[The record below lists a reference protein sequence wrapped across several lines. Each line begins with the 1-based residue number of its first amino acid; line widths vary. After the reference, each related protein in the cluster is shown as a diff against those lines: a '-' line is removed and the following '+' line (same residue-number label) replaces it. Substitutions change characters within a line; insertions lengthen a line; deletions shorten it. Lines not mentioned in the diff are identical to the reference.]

1 MPVAHACE
9 SIRSKRDF
17 RHADRSAVN
26 QLSAEIVCMRKP
38 LVLVACLAAACLIV
52 GVFYAARVALAL
64 SFSRIEDEEGRQS
77 VERVRQALQAD
88 LRQLDVAA
96 EDYALWDDFYDFVQ
110 HNDPGLIPHFFSQGG
125 LNNIDVDVVWVVDDS
140 GRTIVQIR
148 PDDELSGGL
157 QPLTPETLKSLKSY
171 ESLLRQIASSPVRRP
186 AQFVRMPGG
195 AMAVAVRRVSRE
207 SQPRVGIGTFVFG
220 RYIDATVIQR
230 LQQTSQAPVRATVLD
245 ESGKPA
251 AGVPPAVGD
260 WLASLERGPD
270 QHGSGDLLIQT
281 GDPSTLRS
289 HIVLR
294 DVAGQPL
301 VVLSTTASRAAL
313 QISKQ
318 TITWVVAILLVA
330 FTLVVILAATLL
342 NRSWRIRAATQRQ
355 WLDHQRKI
363 SRLARRDAL
372 TGLPNRLHL
381 QKLLP
386 RLLSRAVREGT
397 RLALLNLDL
406 DHFKHVND
414 SLGHGM
420 GDRLL
425 ASVARRLRTTVA
437 ANDVVVRM
445 GGDEFVIVVTLLP
458 DALVVDSIAERIRR
472 ALSVPLDIEGVTLSV
487 SPSIGISVFPEDGAD
502 AEQLLKHADIALY
515 TAKDRG
521 RANHQFY
528 TPEMNTRLNE
538 RVGLERA
545 LRHALDNN
553 ELFVEYQPC
562 FDLQTLRTVS
572 LEALIRWRTADGA
585 CIPPSRFI
593 PIAEQSNLIVEIG
606 EYVLRR
612 VCEQLSEW
620 QRQRVP
626 LVPVSVNISV
636 RQIEKAPLASLVSGL
651 ARELGIDASLLYF
664 EITESAAMQNSQQQL
679 GALQALRNL
688 GSRILIDDFGTG
700 YSSLSYL
707 KHLPIDTL
715 KIDRA
720 FVRDMASDTNDAA
733 IVRAIVGVAKS
744 LGLMLVAEGIESAEQ
759 LECLRKLGCECGQ
772 GFFFSPPVSA
782 AAVRDILWQLRGPRS
797 ALEALK
803 QRLLQPVN

>member
-1 MPVAHACE
+1 
-9 SIRSKRDF
+9 
-17 RHADRSAVN
+17 
-26 QLSAEIVCMRKP
+26 MRKP
-38 LVLVACLAAACLIV
+38 ILLAASLAAVFLIV
-52 GVFYAARVALAL
+52 GVFYAARVALGY
-64 SFSRIEDEEGRQS
+64 SFARIEAEEARQS
-77 VERVRQALQAD
+77 IERVHQALQAD

-96 EDYALWDDFYDFVQ
+96 EDYAVWDDFYDFVK
-110 HNDPGLIPHFFSQGG
+110 HSSPTFIDHFFSRAG
-125 LNNIDVDVVWVVDDS
+125 LANIDVDVVWVLDDS

-148 PDDELSGGL
+148 ADDPRGGL
-157 QPLTPETLKSLKSY
+157 PPLTPEILQSLQSY
-171 ESLLRQIASSPVRRP
+171 EPLLRQIAASPVKRS

-195 AMAVAVRRVSRE
+195 AMAVAVRRVSGE
-207 SQPRVGIGTFVFG
+207 SHPQLSVGTFVFG
-220 RYIDATVIQR
+220 RYLDASVIQR

-245 ESGKPA
+245 ENGRPPA
-251 AGVPPAVGD
+251 TVPPDVSE
-260 WLASLERGPD
+260 WLASLGHGPD
-270 QHGSGDLLIQT
+270 SHGSDDLLVQT
-281 GDPSTLRS
+281 GDPATLRS
-289 HIVLR
+289 HMILR
-294 DVAGQPL
+294 DVAGRPL

-313 QISKQ
+313 QIGKQ
-318 TITWVVAILLVA
+318 TITWVVAILLMA
-330 FTLVVILAATLL
+330 FALLVILAASLL
-342 NRSWRIRAATQRQ
+342 NRSWRVRAATQRQ
-355 WLDHQRKI
+355 WLDQQRKI
-363 SRLARRDAL
+363 TRLARRDSL

-397 RLALLNLDL
+397 RVALLNLDL

-414 SLGHGM
+414 SLGHGS

-425 ASVARRLRTTVA
+425 AAVARRLRTAVA

-445 GGDEFVIVVTLLP
+445 GGDEFVIVATQLP
-458 DALVVDSIAERIRR
+458 DALVVGSIAERIRR
-472 ALSVPLDIEGVTLSV
+472 ALDVPLDIEGVTLSV

-521 RANHQFY
+521 RGNHQFY

-538 RVGLERA
+538 RVSLERA
-545 LRHALDNN
+545 LRLALNNN

-572 LEALIRWRTADGA
+572 LEALIRWRTADGVD
-585 CIPPSRFI
+585 IPPSRFI

-606 EYVLRR
+606 EFVLRR

-636 RQIEKAPLASLVSGL
+636 LQIEKVPLASLVSGL
-651 ARELGIDASLLYF
+651 AQELGIDANLLYF
-664 EITESAAMQNSQQQL
+664 EITESAAMQNSQQHL

-772 GFFFSPPVSA
+772 GFYFSPPVSA
-782 AAVRDILWQLRGPRS
+782 AAIRDMLWQLRGPRS

-803 QRLLQPVN
+803 ERLLQPV

>member
-1 MPVAHACE
+1 
-9 SIRSKRDF
+9 
-17 RHADRSAVN
+17 
-26 QLSAEIVCMRKP
+26 MRKP
-38 LVLVACLAAACLIV
+38 IILAACLAAVFLIV
-52 GVFYAARVALAL
+52 GVFYAARVALSH
-64 SFSRIEDEEGRQS
+64 SFARIEAEEARQS
-77 VERVRQALQAD
+77 IERVREALQAD

-96 EDYALWDDFYDFVQ
+96 QDYALWDDFYDFVKE
-110 HNDPGLIPHFFSQGG
+110 DDSTRIDHFFSRSG
-125 LNNIDVDVVWVVDDS
+125 LDNIDVDVVWVVDDA
-140 GRTIVQIR
+140 GRTIVQLR
-148 PDDELSGGL
+148 ADDPRGGL
-157 QPLTPETLKSLKSY
+157 RPMTPETEQTFHGY
-171 ESLLRQIASSPVRRP
+171 EPLLRQIASDPVQRTTP
-186 AQFVRMPGG
+186 FLRMPGG
-195 AMAVAVRRVSRE
+195 PMAIAVRRVSRE
-207 SQPRVGIGTFVFG
+207 SQPSAGIGTFVFG
-220 RYIDATVIQR
+220 RYLDATVIKR
-230 LQQTSQAPVRATVLD
+230 LRQTSQSPVRETVLD
-245 ESGKPA
+245 VAGRPA
-251 AGVPPAVGD
+251 ASVPPAVGE
-260 WLASLERGPD
+260 WLVSLGRGPNALPAN
-270 QHGSGDLLIQT
+270 DLFVQT

-301 VVLSTTASRAAL
+301 IVLSTTASRAAL
-313 QISKQ
+313 EVSKQ
-318 TITWVVAILLVA
+318 TITWVVAALLIA
-330 FTLVVILAATLL
+330 FTLVVILAVTLL
-342 NRSWRIRAATQRQ
+342 NRSWRSRAATQRQ

-363 SRLARRDAL
+363 SRLARRDTL
-372 TGLPNRLHL
+372 TGLPNRVHL

-386 RLLSRAVREGT
+386 RLLGRAARDGSRI
-397 RLALLNLDL
+397 ALLNLDL

-414 SLGHGM
+414 SLGHGI

-425 ASVARRLRTTVA
+425 ASVARRLRASVA

-445 GGDEFVIVVTLLP
+445 GGDEFVIVATLLP

-472 ALSVPLDIEGVTLSV
+472 ALAVPLDIEGVTLSV
-487 SPSIGISVFPEDGAD
+487 TPSIGISVFPEDGD
-502 AEQLLKHADIALY
+502 NAEQLLKHADIALY

-521 RANHQFY
+521 RGNHQFY

-562 FDLQTLRTVS
+562 FDLQTMRTVS
-572 LEALIRWRTADGA
+572 LEALIRWRTADGML
-585 CIPPSRFI
+585 IPPSRFI

-636 RQIEKAPLASLVSGL
+636 RQIEKAPLAGLVTGL
-651 ARELGIDASLLYF
+651 AQELGIDANLLYF

-772 GFFFSPPVSA
+772 GFFYSPPVSA
-782 AAVRDILWQLRGPRS
+782 AAVRDMLWQLRGTRS

-803 QRLLQPVN
+803 LRLLNPVE

>member
-1 MPVAHACE
+1 
-9 SIRSKRDF
+9 
-17 RHADRSAVN
+17 
-26 QLSAEIVCMRKP
+26 MRKP
-38 LVLVACLAAACLIV
+38 IVLAACLAAVLLIV
-52 GVFYAARVALAL
+52 GVFYAARVML
-64 SFSRIEDEEGRQS
+64 SHSFARIEAEEARQG
-77 VERVRQALQAD
+77 VERVREALRAD
-88 LRQLDVAA
+88 LHQLDVAA
-96 EDYALWDDFYDFVQ
+96 RDYALWDDFYDFVK
-110 HNDPGLIPHFFSQGG
+110 HDRSSLIDHFFSRAG
-125 LNNIDVDVVWVVDDS
+125 LDNIDVDVVWVVDDT
-140 GRTIVQIR
+140 GRTVVQLR
-148 PDDELSGGL
+148 SDDPRGGL
-157 QPLTPETLKSLKSY
+157 QPLSSEIAQSFQSY
-171 ESLLRQIASSPVRRP
+171 EPLLRQIASDPVQRTTP
-186 AQFVRMPGG
+186 FLRMPGG
-195 AMAVAVRRVSRE
+195 AMVVAARRISGE
-207 SQPRVGIGTFVFG
+207 SQPGGAIGTVVFG
-220 RYIDATVIQR
+220 RFLDATVIQR
-230 LQQTSQAPVRATVLD
+230 LQQISQSPVRATVLD
-245 ESGKPA
+245 ENGKPPA
-251 AGVPPAVGD
+251 SVPPAVSE
-260 WLASLERGPD
+260 WLASLERQPAP
-270 QHGSGDLLIQT
+270 HPANDLLIQT

-289 HIVLR
+289 HVVLR

-301 VVLSTTASRAAL
+301 LVLSTTASRAAL
-313 QISKQ
+313 EVSKQ
-318 TITWVVAILLVA
+318 TITWVVAALLVA
-330 FTLVVILAATLL
+330 FTLVVILAVTLL
-342 NRSWRIRAATQRQ
+342 NRSWRSRIATQRQ
-355 WLDHQRKI
+355 WLDHQRKL
-363 SRLARRDAL
+363 SRLARRDTL
-372 TGLPNRLHL
+372 TGLPNRVHL
-381 QKLLP
+381 QRLLP
-386 RLLSRAVREGT
+386 RLLARAARDGT

-414 SLGHGM
+414 SLGHGI

-425 ASVARRLRTTVA
+425 ASVARRLRASVA
-437 ANDVVVRM
+437 GNDIVVRM
-445 GGDEFVIVVTLLP
+445 GGDEFVIVATLLP
-458 DALVVDSIAERIRR
+458 DAVVVDSIAERIRS
-472 ALSVPLDIEGVTLSV
+472 ALAVPLDIEGVTLSV
-487 SPSIGISVFPEDGAD
+487 TPSIGISVFPEDGD
-502 AEQLLKHADIALY
+502 NAEQLLKHADIALY

-521 RANHQFY
+521 RGNHQFY
-528 TPEMNTRLNE
+528 TPEMNTRLHE

-562 FDLQTLRTVS
+562 FDLQTMRTVS
-572 LEALIRWRTADGA
+572 LEALLRWRTADGLL
-585 CIPPSRFI
+585 IPPSRFI

-612 VCEQLSEW
+612 VCQQLSEW

-636 RQIEKAPLASLVSGL
+636 RQIEKAPLASLVTGL
-651 ARELGIDASLLYF
+651 AQELGIDASLLYF

-782 AAVRDILWQLRGPRS
+782 AAVRDILWQLRGTRS

-803 QRLLQPVN
+803 LRLAHPVE

>member
-1 MPVAHACE
+1 
-9 SIRSKRDF
+9 
-17 RHADRSAVN
+17 
-26 QLSAEIVCMRKP
+26 MRKP
-38 LVLVACLAAACLIV
+38 ILLAASLAAVFLVV
-52 GVFYAARVALAL
+52 GVFYAARVALGY
-64 SFSRIEDEEGRQS
+64 SFARIEAEEARQS
-77 VERVRQALQAD
+77 IQRVHQALQAD

-96 EDYALWDDFYDFVQ
+96 EDYAVWDDFYDFVK
-110 HNDPGLIPHFFSQGG
+110 HSSPTFIDHFFSRAG
-125 LNNIDVDVVWVVDDS
+125 LANIDVDVVWVLDDS

-148 PDDELSGGL
+148 ADDPRGGL
-157 QPLTPETLKSLKSY
+157 PPLTPEILQSLQSY
-171 ESLLRQIASSPVRRP
+171 EPLLRQIAASPVKRS

-195 AMAVAVRRVSRE
+195 AMAVAVRRVSGE
-207 SQPRVGIGTFVFG
+207 SHPQLSVGTFVFG
-220 RYIDATVIQR
+220 RYLDASVIQR

-245 ESGKPA
+245 ENGRPPA
-251 AGVPPAVGD
+251 TVPPDVSE
-260 WLASLERGPD
+260 WLASLGHGPD
-270 QHGSGDLLIQT
+270 SHGSDDLLVQT
-281 GDPSTLRS
+281 GDPATLRS
-289 HIVLR
+289 HMILR
-294 DVAGQPL
+294 DVAGRPL

-313 QISKQ
+313 QIGKQ
-318 TITWVVAILLVA
+318 TITWVVAILLMA
-330 FTLVVILAATLL
+330 FALLVILAASLL
-342 NRSWRIRAATQRQ
+342 NRSWRVRAATQRQ
-355 WLDHQRKI
+355 WLDQQRKI
-363 SRLARRDAL
+363 TRLARRDSL

-397 RLALLNLDL
+397 RVALLNLDL

-414 SLGHGM
+414 SLGHGS

-425 ASVARRLRTTVA
+425 AAVARRLRTAVA

-445 GGDEFVIVVTLLP
+445 GGDEFVIVATQLP
-458 DALVVDSIAERIRR
+458 DALVVGSIAERIRR
-472 ALSVPLDIEGVTLSV
+472 ALDVPLDIEGVTLSV

-515 TAKDRG
+515 NAKDRG
-521 RANHQFY
+521 RGNHQFY

-538 RVGLERA
+538 RVSLERA
-545 LRHALDNN
+545 LRLALNNN

-572 LEALIRWRTADGA
+572 LEALIRWRTADGVD
-585 CIPPSRFI
+585 IPPSRFI

-606 EYVLRR
+606 EFVLRR
-612 VCEQLSEW
+612 VCAQLSEW

-636 RQIEKAPLASLVSGL
+636 LQIEKVPLASLVSGL
-651 ARELGIDASLLYF
+651 AQELGIDANLLYF
-664 EITESAAMQNSQQQL
+664 EITESAAMQNSQQHL

-772 GFFFSPPVSA
+772 GFYFSPPVSA
-782 AAVRDILWQLRGPRS
+782 AAIRDMLWQLRGPRS

-803 QRLLQPVN
+803 ERLLQPV

>member
-1 MPVAHACE
+1 
-9 SIRSKRDF
+9 
-17 RHADRSAVN
+17 
-26 QLSAEIVCMRKP
+26 MRKP
-38 LVLVACLAAACLIV
+38 LVLAAFLVAVCLIV
-52 GVFYAARVALAL
+52 GVFYAARVALGL
-64 SFSRIEDEEGRQS
+64 SFARIEAEEARQGI
-77 VERVRQALQAD
+77 ERVRQALQAD

-96 EDYALWDDFYDFVQ
+96 QDYALWDDFYDFVKRD
-110 HNDPGLIPHFFSQGG
+110 DPTLVDHFFSRAG
-125 LNNIDVDVVWVVDDS
+125 LDNIDVDVVWVVDNSD
-140 GRTIVQIR
+140 RTVVQLLTGD
-148 PDDELSGGL
+148 PHGGL
-157 QPLTPETLKSLKSY
+157 RPLTPEILQSLQSY
-171 ESLLRQIASSPVRRP
+171 APLLRQIASGPVQRS

-195 AMAVAVRRVSRE
+195 AMAVAVRQVRRE
-207 SQPRVGIGTFVFG
+207 SDPALPSIGTFVFG
-220 RYIDATVIQR
+220 RYLDATVLQR
-230 LQQTSQAPVRATVLD
+230 LQQTSQAPVRYTLLD
-245 ESGKPA
+245 AGGQPEASVPA
-251 AGVPPAVGD
+251 SVAD
-260 WLASLERGPD
+260 WLASLQRGPD
-270 QHGSGDLLIQT
+270 PHESGDLLVQT
-281 GDPSTLRS
+281 GDPATLRS
-289 HIVLR
+289 HVVLR
-294 DVAGQPL
+294 DLAGQPL
-301 VVLSTTASRAAL
+301 VVLSTTASRAPL
-313 QISKQ
+313 LVSKQ
-318 TITWVVAILLVA
+318 TITWVVAILLMA
-330 FTLVVILAATLL
+330 FAALVLLAATLL
-342 NRSWRIRAATQRQ
+342 NRSWRVRAATQRQ

-363 SRLARRDAL
+363 SRLARRDSL

-386 RLLSRAVREGT
+386 RLLARAAREGT

-414 SLGHGM
+414 SLGHGI

-425 ASVARRLRTTVA
+425 AALARRLRTTVA

-458 DALVVDSIAERIRR
+458 DALVVGSIAERIRR
-472 ALSVPLDIEGVTLSV
+472 ALAVPLDIEGVTLSV
-487 SPSIGISVFPEDGAD
+487 TPSIGISVFPEDGAD
-502 AEQLLKHADIALY
+502 AEQLLKHADIALH

-521 RANHQFY
+521 RGNHQFF
-528 TPEMNTRLNE
+528 TTEMHKALNE

-572 LEALIRWRTADGA
+572 LEALIRWRTANGDY
-585 CIPPSRFI
+585 IPPSRFI

-612 VCEQLSEW
+612 VCVQLSEW
-620 QRQRVP
+620 QRERVP

-636 RQIEKAPLASLVSGL
+636 RQIEKTPLASLVSSL
-651 ARELGIDASLLYF
+651 AQELGIDANLLYF

-679 GALQALRNL
+679 GSLQALRNL

-782 AAVRDILWQLRGPRS
+782 DAIRDMLWQLRGTRS

-803 QRLLQPVN
+803 QRLLAPVP

>member
-1 MPVAHACE
+1 
-9 SIRSKRDF
+9 
-17 RHADRSAVN
+17 
-26 QLSAEIVCMRKP
+26 MRKP
-38 LVLVACLAAACLIV
+38 ILLAASLAAVLLIV
-52 GVFYAARVALAL
+52 GVFYAARVALGH
-64 SFSRIEDEEGRQS
+64 SFARIEAEEARQS
-77 VERVRQALQAD
+77 IERVHQALQAD

-96 EDYALWDDFYDFVQ
+96 EDYAVWDDFYDFVK
-110 HNDPGLIPHFFSQGG
+110 HTNPTFIDHFFSRAG
-125 LNNIDVDVVWVVDDS
+125 LANIDVDVVWVLDDS
-140 GRTIVQIR
+140 GRTIVQILA
-148 PDDELSGGL
+148 DDPRGGL
-157 QPLTPETLKSLKSY
+157 LPLTPEILKSLQSY
-171 ESLLRQIASSPVRRP
+171 EPLLRQIAASPAKQS

-195 AMAVAVRRVSRE
+195 AMAVAVRRVSGE
-207 SQPRVGIGTFVFG
+207 SHRQLSVGTFVFG
-220 RYIDATVIQR
+220 RYLDASVIQR

-245 ESGKPA
+245 ESGQPPA
-251 AGVPPAVGD
+251 TVPPDVGA
-260 WLASLERGPD
+260 WLASLGHGPD
-270 QHGSGDLLIQT
+270 SHGSDDLLVQT
-281 GDPSTLRS
+281 GDPATLRS
-289 HIVLR
+289 HMVLR
-294 DVAGQPL
+294 DVAGRPL

-318 TITWVVAILLVA
+318 TITWVVAILLMA
-330 FTLVVILAATLL
+330 FTLLVILAASLL
-342 NRSWRIRAATQRQ
+342 NRSWRVRAATQRQ
-355 WLDHQRKI
+355 WLDQQRKI
-363 SRLARRDAL
+363 TRLARRDFL

-397 RLALLNLDL
+397 RVALLNLDL

-414 SLGHGM
+414 SLGHGS
-420 GDRLL
+420 GDLLL
-425 ASVARRLRTTVA
+425 AAVARRLRTAVA

-445 GGDEFVIVVTLLP
+445 GGDEFVIVATQLP
-458 DALVVDSIAERIRR
+458 DALVVDSIAKRIRR
-472 ALSVPLDIEGVTLSV
+472 ALDVPLDIEGVTLSV

-521 RANHQFY
+521 RGNHQFY

-538 RVGLERA
+538 RVSLERA
-545 LRHALDNN
+545 LRLALNNN

-585 CIPPSRFI
+585 DIPPSRFI

-606 EYVLRR
+606 EFVLRR

-636 RQIEKAPLASLVSGL
+636 LQIEKVPLASLVSGL
-651 ARELGIDASLLYF
+651 AQELGIDANLLYF
-664 EITESAAMQNSQQQL
+664 EITESAAMQNSQQHL

-720 FVRDMASDTNDAA
+720 FVRDMASDTSDAA

-772 GFFFSPPVSA
+772 GFYFSPPVSA
-782 AAVRDILWQLRGPRS
+782 AAVHDMLWQLRGPRS

-803 QRLLQPVN
+803 ERLLKGLEA